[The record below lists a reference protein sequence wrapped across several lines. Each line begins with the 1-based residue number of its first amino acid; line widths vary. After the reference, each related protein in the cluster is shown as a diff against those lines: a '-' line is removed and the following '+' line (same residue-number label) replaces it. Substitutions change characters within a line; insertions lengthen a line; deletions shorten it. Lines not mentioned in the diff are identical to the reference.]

1 MLEQS
6 VQPTRTSVATERTI
20 EAPSIRRA
28 FTWRS
33 FALGTIA
40 VIAVCALTPYNDY
53 ALSDTSLVS
62 GYLPLAA
69 VLIEFILVVAINAPL
84 RRFLPSAALSTGEL
98 AIIVMMTLVACAIP
112 NWGLMRF
119 FIPTPVAPFH
129 VGVSDF
135 QYWNAFIN
143 LKLPAWLFPVQKIA
157 EGKGDPVAV
166 YFFTGVPSDQ
176 HIPYRAW
183 IGPLLRWGIFITAM
197 LATLAALA
205 RLVLDQWMT
214 NERLPFPLVQV
225 QAALIEEPPA
235 GRALNDLFRSP
246 ALWIGLG
253 TILFIHMLS
262 CLNTY
267 YPKHFP
273 RIPLGYDF
281 TGILGSQPISGEPL
295 SYLQTKVKKATISFI
310 IVGVTY
316 FIRSKVAFSLWAFFL
331 IVNLVEIQ
339 RGMMGGDVPSAAW
352 QDQHLGACVAFI
364 GGLLWIGREHWLR
377 VLRNAFGIGTSS
389 TYRLS
394 FWTVIVGCAVMIGWL
409 SFLKVHFFVA
419 VLIVLFILLAHLIVS
434 RVLAETGIPF
444 FRSGVSVTQVYSN
457 LPIGWF
463 SGRDIWFAGVFSVLG
478 PLTTRD
484 GVMGFAMH
492 GQGIAK
498 EAGADETRPQR
509 RWMGAAIAWSL
520 VLGCAVAACAT
531 LYCQYTY
538 PTPGSQ
544 DVTPVRNYFGAEYI
558 PKRDVGNAFTDFSSG
573 HFTAKAHRPF
583 VHMSIGF
590 VATGFLE
597 FASLRWQAWPLLPV
611 GYITSYGAFIGNA
624 WFSIFVGWIA
634 KVLIVRFGGAQYFQR
649 ARPMFVGIIFGEAL
663 AAGIWLI
670 INAIVVLNGGTT
682 QSVKFLF

>member
-1 MLEQS
+1 MLEHA
-6 VQPTRTSVATERTI
+6 TRVSPVAY
-20 EAPSIRRA
+20 APAGLKQARLASA

-33 FALGTIA
+33 LTLGTLA

-69 VLIEFILVVAINAPL
+69 VLIEFLLVVAINAPL
-84 RRFLPSAALSTGEL
+84 HRFAPRLALSTGEL
-98 AIIVMMTLVACAIP
+98 AVILMMTLVSCAIP

-129 VGVSDF
+129 VGVSDY

-143 LKLPAWLFPVQKIA
+143 LKLPAWLFPVTNVADGRNDPIA
-157 EGKGDPVAV
+157 Q
-166 YFFTGVPSDQ
+166 YFFTGVPSGEP
-176 HIPYRAW
+176 IPYRAW
-183 IGPLLRWGIFITAM
+183 IGPLLRWGIFVAAM
-197 LATLAALA
+197 LTTLAALA

-225 QAALIEEPPA
+225 QAALIEAPPA

-246 ALWIGLG
+246 VLWIGLG
-253 TILFIHMLS
+253 TVMFIHMLS

-267 YPKHFP
+267 FPQHVPK
-273 RIPLGYDF
+273 IPLGYDF
-281 TGILGSQPISGEPL
+281 TGILGAQPISGEPL

-310 IVGVTY
+310 IIGVTY
-316 FIRSKVAFSLWAFFL
+316 FIRSKVAFSLWGFFL
-331 IVNLVEIQ
+331 IVNAVEIQ

-364 GGLLWIGREHWLR
+364 AGLLWIGREHWLR
-377 VLRNAFGIGTSS
+377 VLRNAFGLGTSG

-394 FWTVIVGCAVMIGWL
+394 FWIAILGSVVMVTWLRVVGVQVWMAM
-409 SFLKVHFFVA
+409 
-419 VLIVLFILLAHLIVS
+419 LIVAFILLAHLIVS
-434 RVLAETGIPF
+434 RVLAETGLPF
-444 FRSGVSVTQVYSN
+444 FRTSVSVTQVYSN

-463 SGRDIWFAGVFSVLG
+463 SGRDIFFSGVFSVLG

-484 GVMGFAMH
+484 GLMGFAMH

-498 EAGADETRPQR
+498 QAGADETRTQR
-509 RWMGAAIAWSL
+509 RWMGAAIGWTLLIGCIAAAWS
-520 VLGCAVAACAT
+520 T

-538 PTPGSQ
+538 PTPGTV
-544 DVTPVRNYFGAEYI
+544 DATPARNFFGAEYI

-573 HFTAKAHRPF
+573 HFTAKPHRPF
-583 VHMSIGF
+583 VHMTIGF
-590 VATGFLE
+590 VVTGFLE
-597 FASLRWQAWPLLPV
+597 FAALRWQAWPLLPV

-649 ARPMFVGIIFGEAL
+649 ARPLFVGMIFGEAL